1 MLITSIVVCAR
12 VSFFLAKERRSDILS
27 IFTLLVYLKEDKE
40 LDSRRKLFLKIFCC
54 SAKQWEN
61 KVPPI
66 PSPPPL
72 PRTMLCLLLEKSQET
87 LAVEPVFIIVRD
99 RSMISSETLLK
110 SFCRN
115 FLKLLKQ

>member
-66 PSPPPL
+66 PSPPP
-72 PRTMLCLLLEKSQET
+72 PPPNY
-87 LAVEPVFIIVRD
+87 AVPIVGKITGD
-99 RSMISSETLLK
+99 ISSGA
-110 SFCRN
+110 SFYYS
-115 FLKLLKQ
+115 